1 MTNLYLIT
9 HNEKNQTNVKLKPN
23 ENETIPFIQKSLH
36 GASHLKSIFNDDPK
50 KCFENAFKK
59 KAFTEYQ
66 VTDPNN
72 YIMYM
77 CSNAKYDFFKSKMT
91 KTKYKVLR

>member
-1 MTNLYLIT
+1 MTNLYLI
-9 HNEKNQTNVKLKPN
+9 N
-23 ENETIPFIQKSLH
+23 ENGNIKVPNNDTCKLSNLNFK

-59 KAFTEYQ
+59 NAFTEYQ
-66 VTDPNN
+66 VTDQNN

-77 CSNAKYDFFKSKMT
+77 CSNNKYDFFKSKMT

>member
-1 MTNLYLIT
+1 MTNLYLISE
-9 HNEKNQTNVKLKPN
+9 NGKIKVPNNDSCKLSNLNFK
-23 ENETIPFIQKSLH
+23 

-59 KAFTEYQ
+59 NAFTEYQ

-77 CSNAKYDFFKSKMT
+77 CSNNKYDFFKSKIT

>member
-1 MTNLYLIT
+1 MTNLYLIS
-9 HNEKNQTNVKLKPN
+9 EN
-23 ENETIPFIQKSLH
+23 ENIKVPNNDTCKLSNLNFK

-59 KAFTEYQ
+59 NAFTEYQ
-66 VTDPNN
+66 VTDQNN

-77 CSNAKYDFFKSKMT
+77 CSNNKYDFFKSKMT

>member
-1 MTNLYLIT
+1 MTNLYLIS
-9 HNEKNQTNVKLKPN
+9 EN
-23 ENETIPFIQKSLH
+23 ENINTCPKPQKGCHENSYAMS

-59 KAFTEYQ
+59 NAFTEYQ
-66 VTDPNN
+66 VTDQNN

-77 CSNAKYDFFKSKMT
+77 CSNNKYDFFKSKMT

>member
-1 MTNLYLIT
+1 MTNLYLIS
-9 HNEKNQTNVKLKPN
+9 EN
-23 ENETIPFIQKSLH
+23 ENINTCPKPQKGCHENSYAMS

-59 KAFTEYQ
+59 NAFTEYQ
-66 VTDPNN
+66 VTDENN

-77 CSNAKYDFFKSKMT
+77 CSNNKYDFFKSKMT

>member
-1 MTNLYLIT
+1 MTNLYLISENGNIKVPNNDT
-9 HNEKNQTNVKLKPN
+9 CKLSNFNFKR
-23 ENETIPFIQKSLH
+23 
-36 GASHLKSIFNDDPK
+36 ASQLKSIFNDDPK

-59 KAFTEYQ
+59 NAFTEYQ
-66 VTDPNN
+66 VTDQNN

-77 CSNAKYDFFKSKMT
+77 CSNNKYDFFKSKMT

>member
-1 MTNLYLIT
+1 MTNLYLAID
-9 HNEKNQTNVKLKPN
+9 N
-23 ENETIPFIQKSLH
+23 ENENMTMLNNNTCKLTNLNFK

-59 KAFTEYQ
+59 NAFTEYQ

-77 CSNAKYDFFKSKMT
+77 CSNNKYDFFKSKMT

>member
-59 KAFTEYQ
+59 NAFTEYQ

>member
-1 MTNLYLIT
+1 MTNLYLISENGNIKVPNNDT
-9 HNEKNQTNVKLKPN
+9 CKLSNLNFK
-23 ENETIPFIQKSLH
+23 

-59 KAFTEYQ
+59 NAFTEYQ
-66 VTDPNN
+66 VTDQNN

-77 CSNAKYDFFKSKMT
+77 CSNNKYDFFKSKMT

>member
-1 MTNLYLIT
+1 MTNLYLIS
-9 HNEKNQTNVKLKPN
+9 EN
-23 ENETIPFIQKSLH
+23 ENINTCPKPSEGCSPHNLH
-36 GASHLKSIFNDDPK
+36 FRGASHLKSIFDDDPK

-59 KAFTEYQ
+59 NAFTEYQ

-77 CSNAKYDFFKSKMT
+77 CSNNKYDFFKSKMT

>member
-1 MTNLYLIT
+1 MTNLYLISENGNIKVPNNDT
-9 HNEKNQTNVKLKPN
+9 CKLSNLNFK
-23 ENETIPFIQKSLH
+23 

-59 KAFTEYQ
+59 NAFTEYQ
-66 VTDPNN
+66 VTDQNN

-77 CSNAKYDFFKSKMT
+77 CSNNKYDFFKSKMT
-91 KTKYKVLR
+91 KTKYKALR

>member
-1 MTNLYLIT
+1 MTNLYLISE
-9 HNEKNQTNVKLKPN
+9 NGNIKVPN
-23 ENETIPFIQKSLH
+23 NETCKLSNLNFK

-59 KAFTEYQ
+59 NAFTEYQ
-66 VTDPNN
+66 VTDENN

-77 CSNAKYDFFKSKMT
+77 CSNNKYDFFKSKMT

>member
-1 MTNLYLIT
+1 MTNLYLAID
-9 HNEKNQTNVKLKPN
+9 N
-23 ENETIPFIQKSLH
+23 ENENMTMLNNNTCKLTNVNFK

-59 KAFTEYQ
+59 NAFTEYQ

-77 CSNAKYDFFKSKMT
+77 CSNNKYDFFKSKMT

>member
-1 MTNLYLIT
+1 MTNLYLISENGNIKVPNNDT
-9 HNEKNQTNVKLKPN
+9 CKLSNLNFK
-23 ENETIPFIQKSLH
+23 

-59 KAFTEYQ
+59 NAFTEYR
-66 VTDPNN
+66 VTDQNN

>member
-1 MTNLYLIT
+1 MTNLYLISE
-9 HNEKNQTNVKLKPN
+9 NGNIQVPN
-23 ENETIPFIQKSLH
+23 NETCKLSNLNFK

-59 KAFTEYQ
+59 NAFTEYQ
-66 VTDPNN
+66 VTDQNN

-77 CSNAKYDFFKSKMT
+77 CSNNKYDFFKSKMT

>member
-1 MTNLYLIT
+1 MTNLYLAID
-9 HNEKNQTNVKLKPN
+9 N
-23 ENETIPFIQKSLH
+23 ENENMTMLNNNTCKLTNLNFK

-59 KAFTEYQ
+59 NAFTEYQ
-66 VTDPNN
+66 VTDKDN

-77 CSNAKYDFFKSKMT
+77 CSNNKYDFFKSKMT

>member
-1 MTNLYLIT
+1 MTNLYLISENGNIKVPNNDT
-9 HNEKNQTNVKLKPN
+9 CKLSNLNFK
-23 ENETIPFIQKSLH
+23 

-59 KAFTEYQ
+59 NAFTEYQ

-77 CSNAKYDFFKSKMT
+77 CSNNKYDFFKSKMT

>member
-1 MTNLYLIT
+1 MTNLYLISE
-9 HNEKNQTNVKLKPN
+9 NGNIKVPN
-23 ENETIPFIQKSLH
+23 NETCKLSNLNFK

-59 KAFTEYQ
+59 NAFTEYQ
-66 VTDPNN
+66 VTDQNN

-77 CSNAKYDFFKSKMT
+77 CSNNKYDFFKSKMT